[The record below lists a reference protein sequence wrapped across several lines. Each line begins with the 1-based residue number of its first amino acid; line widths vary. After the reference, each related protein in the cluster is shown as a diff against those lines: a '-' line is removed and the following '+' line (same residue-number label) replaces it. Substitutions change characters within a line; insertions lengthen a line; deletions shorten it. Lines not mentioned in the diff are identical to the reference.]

1 MRSMKKKILLT
12 ILLCFSCTSVFATT
26 NHFEIDSSKFSF
38 SSNSKKNKV
47 TSEFDKKYNLTTN
60 ISESNDKVKTEITS
74 LSKKVTYLLLGNDIS
89 KETAKEYYRRRNDY
103 LNLRYNPKIPKD
115 SNTFTGFTGLDE
127 NSQEYKDDLVSGMSV
142 PGMFNI
148 LSELE
153 INYNSIDSIR
163 VSVNKDMVI
172 SMVFL
177 KDITMKE
184 EDSNDP
190 MKYKNVKTNMILY
203 YYFKKLDNEYKLYY
217 LFAETKD
224 DLSKYLNSVE
234 DSESTKSMV
243 VSEKYD
249 SKLSDIY
256 DFSKLQALD
265 SNKLNQIYDLN
276 SKNVLIL
283 NAYYNTRVVASANG
297 FLISDGLVVTTWD
310 FLEKALVD
318 SQFFTIKNKDGTVYQ
333 IDGIVTANPETDI
346 AVIKLK
352 EKIETNTVLGDTKNV
367 SIEDPIVTISSKS
380 GVGLTLQTG
389 IITSKDG
396 YLQTSLPL
404 TESDEGSPLYNENG
418 ELIGVN
424 TAKSINSSISM
435 AIDSKVLAEVKTKV
449 SDTQFDSIKT
459 ISFDEL
465 KEKYYYTSYGKEKVV
480 NSIPSS
486 KWKEFKK
493 IGNIE
498 KNIKLEL
505 VKANYDNNVVSLR
518 YHNGISKYISGM
530 QLAASFKEELVKS
543 SYKQILNNSS
553 KAIYENGKYKVIIMD
568 EFDYLII
575 VMVKL

>member
-12 ILLCFSCTSVFATT
+12 ILLCFSCTSVYAVT
-26 NHFEIDSSKFSF
+26 NQFEIDSSKFSF

-47 TSEFDKKYNLTTN
+47 TSEFDKNYNLTTN
-60 ISESNDKVKTEITS
+60 ISESNDKLRSEITS
-74 LSKKVTYLLLGNDIS
+74 LSKKVTYLLLGQNDIS
-89 KETAKEYYRRRNDY
+89 KETAKEYYSRRQDY

-115 SNTFTGFTGLDE
+115 STTFTGLDE

-148 LSELE
+148 LNELE
-153 INYNSIDSIR
+153 ITYNTIDSIR
-163 VSVNKDMVI
+163 VSLNKDMVI

-184 EDSNDP
+184 EDSNNP
-190 MKYKNVKTNMILY
+190 MKYKNTKTNLVLY
-203 YYFKKLDNEYKLYY
+203 YYFKKLDNDYKLYY

-224 DLSKYLNSVE
+224 DLSKYLNNVE

-265 SNKLNQIYDLN
+265 NNKLNQVYDSN

-283 NAYYNTRVVASANG
+283 NAYYSTKVVASANG
-297 FLISDGLVVTTWD
+297 FLLSDGLVITTWD

-352 EKIETNTVLGDTKNV
+352 EKIESNTILGDTKNV
-367 SIEDPIVTISSKS
+367 NVEDPIITISSKS

-396 YLQTSLPL
+396 YLQSSIPL

-418 ELIGVN
+418 ELIGIN
-424 TAKSINSSISM
+424 TSKSINSSISM
-435 AIDSKVLAEVKTKV
+435 AVDSKILMEVKSKI
-449 SDTQFDSIKT
+449 SNTQFDSIKT

-465 KEKYYYTSYGKEKVV
+465 KEKYYYTSYGKEKII
-480 NSIPSS
+480 NSIPNS
-486 KWKEFKK
+486 KWKEYKK

-518 YHNGISKYISGM
+518 YYNGISKYISGM
-530 QLAASFKEELVKS
+530 QLASAFKEELVKS
-543 SYKQILNNSS
+543 SYKQTLNTNSKS
-553 KAIYENGKYKVIIMD
+553 IYEDNKYKVIIMD